1 MASTTILES
10 PATFESQA
18 ERASLS
24 NPYILALKAHGISTL
39 SKLAYAVTT
48 PGVSPSDA
56 QVTQFLQTI
65 RPGVDPTISDSTA
78 VKRLILESQTLT
90 IANLRA
96 TLQSSDDSGAKR
108 IAPPER
114 SARIAAQKVRLSGM
128 DLSGPLEPSF
138 WLYDTFSNMLDSG
151 ELKYVAPNR
160 CLTRQLELTGA
171 KPEKQVKLDDMKSG
185 LVIRDAQ
192 PEHTIP
198 LSTDLSLY
206 QAMTRRALAMDLV
219 GLATY
224 STIMKWNSRM
234 FNMMSQSVA
243 PGFTAPGQTQL
254 LRADRQ
260 SFLRLA
266 EMVTTGFKA
275 DGIGNLPLD
284 AAFEQLHTDVT
295 VTYHLLP
302 CPQQSGP
309 TKNDANADRIRDSP
323 YGKGG
328 DGHKGKGK
336 GKKGKGKGK
345 KQRFRSS
352 WACTTRHHKAKPFAL
367 TITLAS
373 ATHRLVPGP
382 MCAANRTAISSTLNS
397 NANEMET
404 AIENERDAWMKCLTA
419 MVKRMNLTALSF
431 LATMVWNRVQSC
443 WITCPL
449 GTIGIK
455 MSAIALSCFV
465 VRQALQQ
472 FAGKCFPLPLV
483 WIIK

>member
-56 QVTQFLQTI
+56 QVTQFPQTI

-78 VKRLILESQTLT
+78 VKRLIFESQTLT

-108 IAPPER
+108 IAPP
-114 SARIAAQKVRLSGM
+114 ARIAAQKVRISGM

-234 FNMMSQSVA
+234 FNMMSQSGA

-275 DGIGNLPLD
+275 DGFGNLPLD

-295 VTYHLLP
+295 VTYHLVP

-345 KQRFRSS
+345 KQRFPMP
-352 WACTTRHHKAKPFAL
+352 AELMGMHHTTPQGKAICF
-367 TITLAS
+367 
-373 ATHRLVPGP
+373 
-382 MCAANRTAISSTLNS
+382 NY
-397 NANEMET
+397 
-404 AIENERDAWMKCLTA
+404 
-419 MVKRMNLTALSF
+419 NL
-431 LATMVWNRVQSC
+431 
-443 WITCPL
+443 
-449 GTIGIK
+449 
-455 MSAIALSCFV
+455 
-465 VRQALQQ
+465 
-472 FAGKCFPLPLV
+472 GKCNSSSCSRAHVCCQPNCYQQHPQFEH
-483 WIIK
+483 K

>member
-1 MASTTILES
+1 MASATILES

-56 QVTQFLQTI
+56 QVTQFLQII

-78 VKRLILESQTLT
+78 VKRLIFEPQTLT
-90 IANLRA
+90 IANLKA

-108 IAPPER
+108 IAAPER
-114 SARIAAQKVRLSGM
+114 SARIAAQKLRLYGM

-138 WLYDTFSNMLDSG
+138 WLYDTFSDMLDSG

-160 CLTRQLELTGA
+160 CLTRQLELAGA

-192 PEHTIP
+192 PENTIP
-198 LSTDLSLY
+198 LSTDLSRY
-206 QAMTRRALAMDLV
+206 QAMPRRALAMDLV

-243 PGFTAPGQTQL
+243 PGFTAPGQTQM

-266 EMVTTGFKA
+266 ELVTTGFKA
-275 DGIGNLPLD
+275 DGFGNLPLD

-295 VTYHLLP
+295 VYIPFATLP
-302 CPQQSGP
+302 STKSGP
-309 TKNDANADRIRDSP
+309 SKNDANSDKVRESP

-328 DGHKGKGK
+328 DSHKGKGK
-336 GKKGKGKGK
+336 SKKGKGKGK
-345 KQRFRSS
+345 KQRFPMPAEIMGMRHGTPQGKAICFNYNLGRCNSS
-352 WACTTRHHKAKPFAL
+352 SCSRAHVCCQPNCYQQHPQFEHK
-367 TITLAS
+367 
-373 ATHRLVPGP
+373 
-382 MCAANRTAISSTLNS
+382 
-397 NANEMET
+397 
-404 AIENERDAWMKCLTA
+404 
-419 MVKRMNLTALSF
+419 
-431 LATMVWNRVQSC
+431 
-443 WITCPL
+443 
-449 GTIGIK
+449 
-455 MSAIALSCFV
+455 
-465 VRQALQQ
+465 
-472 FAGKCFPLPLV
+472 
-483 WIIK
+483 